1 MRDFR
6 KVTKRCVCGLSARMP
21 LCDGSHDAAGWRC
34 DAPGVG
40 LVSLVFAASPF
51 LRNLADR
58 LAYETDGLSLH
69 LMDGPVRCRRL
80 VVISD
85 GHGVGAWETQ
95 WARVDADE
103 MLILGVGRAAVQ
115 LARAYPDAGF
125 VALPEEPLDALW
137 TAALA
142 AVGAPASV
150 AALATLPSVFLSH
163 AVADERVLFSVIGQ
177 LRDNLG
183 LDLFVCADSITP
195 GSQWQ
200 AQIQAELRARD
211 LFLFI
216 TSKAAMASPFCAF
229 EAGLATALEKT
240 IRIVSLDGAPPPPH
254 LQQIQA
260 TGVKRLRA
268 RKPWLRPTDALY
280 EACVLAI
287 TAGD

>member
-34 DAPGVG
+34 DAPGVEQVG
-40 LVSLVFAASPF
+40 LVFAASPF

-58 LAYETDGLSLH
+58 LAYETNGLSLH
-69 LMDGPVRCRRL
+69 LMEGPVRCRRL

-85 GHGVGAWETQ
+85 GHGVGAWEKQ
-95 WARVDADE
+95 WERVDADE
-103 MLILGVGRAAVQ
+103 ILILGVGMAAAHLV
-115 LARAYPDAGF
+115 RAYPDAGF

-137 TAALA
+137 TAAIA
-142 AVGAPASV
+142 ALDGPTTAISV
-150 AALATLPSVFLSH
+150 AAPPSVFLSH
-163 AVADERVLFSVIGQ
+163 AVVDERVLFPVIGQ
-177 LRDNLG
+177 LRDHLA
-183 LDLFVCADSITP
+183 LDLFVCADSIAP
-195 GSQWQ
+195 GTEWQSQ
-200 AQIQAELRARD
+200 IRDELRARD

-216 TSKAAMASPFCAF
+216 ASKAAITSAFCAF
-229 EAGLATALEKT
+229 EAGMATAFEKT
-240 IRIVSLDGAPPPPH
+240 LRVVSLDGAPPPPH

-260 TGVKRLRA
+260 TDVKRLRA

-287 TAGD
+287 AAEH